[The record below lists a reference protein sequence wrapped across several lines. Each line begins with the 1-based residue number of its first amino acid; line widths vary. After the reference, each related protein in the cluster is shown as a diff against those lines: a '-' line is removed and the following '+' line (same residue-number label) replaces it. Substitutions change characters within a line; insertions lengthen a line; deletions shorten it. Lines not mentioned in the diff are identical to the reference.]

1 MVQVDVFGIREEA
14 PSGTCSCGG
23 ACGSTTEKTM
33 GEMFEDLVRFCQES
47 DLASNIKL
55 RFIDVFEDDLKGYD
69 TAHTMFKNGFALPL
83 VAVNGVVRFY
93 GGISHSRVYD
103 EVKKICQ

>member
-14 PSGTCSCGG
+14 PSGSCSCGG

-33 GEMFEDLVRFCQES
+33 GEMYEDLVQFCRES
-47 DLASNIKL
+47 DLAADVQL
-55 RFIDVFEDDLKGYD
+55 RFIDLFEDDLKGYD

-93 GGISHSRVYD
+93 GWISNSMIYD
-103 EVKKICQ
+103 EVRQIC

>member
-14 PSGTCSCGG
+14 PYGTCSCGG
-23 ACGSTTEKTM
+23 ACGSAGEKTM
-33 GEMFEDLVRFCQES
+33 GEMFEDLARFCQES
-47 DLASNIKL
+47 DIAANIKL
-55 RFIDVFEDDLKGYD
+55 QFIDVLEDDLKGCD

-93 GGISHSRVYD
+93 GGISHSKIYD
-103 EVKKICQ
+103 EVRKNY